1 MIDIDMS
8 KIKPYERSV
17 YYYETDRMQIVHHSN
32 YIRWIEEARLDW
44 MRQIGWDYK
53 SIEDDGYIIP
63 VLGVTAEYKSMCHFG
78 DDVLIHVSLSEY
90 TGVRVGF
97 SYEVVDKKTGELRTL
112 CTSSHC
118 LLDGNNKLVFIRK
131 AYPEHDKLFKELLE
145 DYKKRQSKRTKLLSE
160 VKIIFYCINLRLL
173 IDSKKGLFIFFLS
186 YFSLFTHV
194 IS

>member
-8 KIKPYERSV
+8 KIKPYDRSV

-44 MRQIGWDYK
+44 MKQIGWDYK

-78 DDVLIHVSLSEY
+78 DDVLIHVKLSEY

-118 LLDGNNKLVFIRK
+118 LLDGNNNLVFIRK

-145 DYKKRQSKRTKLLSE
+145 DYKKRQSK
-160 VKIIFYCINLRLL
+160 
-173 IDSKKGLFIFFLS
+173 
-186 YFSLFTHV
+186 
-194 IS
+194 

>member
-1 MIDIDMS
+1 MIDMS
-8 KIKPYERSV
+8 KIKPYDRSV

-44 MRQIGWDYK
+44 MKQIGWDYK
-53 SIEDDGYIIP
+53 SMEDDGYIIP

-97 SYEVVDKKTGELRTL
+97 SYEIVDKKTGELRTL

-145 DYKKRQSKRTKLLSE
+145 DYKKRQSK
-160 VKIIFYCINLRLL
+160 
-173 IDSKKGLFIFFLS
+173 
-186 YFSLFTHV
+186 
-194 IS
+194 

>member
-1 MIDIDMS
+1 MIDMS
-8 KIKPYERSV
+8 KIKPYDRSV

-44 MRQIGWDYK
+44 MKQIGWDYK

-97 SYEVVDKKTGELRTL
+97 SYEVVDKKQKIKENIYVYLNHVVKDMN
-112 CTSSHC
+112 SHIVNQFLH
-118 LLDGNNKLVFIRK
+118 LLVL
-131 AYPEHDKLFKELLE
+131 
-145 DYKKRQSKRTKLLSE
+145 
-160 VKIIFYCINLRLL
+160 
-173 IDSKKGLFIFFLS
+173 
-186 YFSLFTHV
+186 
-194 IS
+194 

>member
-8 KIKPYERSV
+8 KIKPYDRSV

-44 MRQIGWDYK
+44 MTQIGWDYK
-53 SIEDDGYIIP
+53 SVEDDGYIIP

-97 SYEVVDKKTGELRTL
+97 SYEIG
-112 CTSSHC
+112 
-118 LLDGNNKLVFIRK
+118 
-131 AYPEHDKLFKELLE
+131 
-145 DYKKRQSKRTKLLSE
+145 KKRQPAVPPAETPETFPEKILVFGRNSLLLQEKGSIIMQSGNSSTQQGSGTKKFRKE
-160 VKIIFYCINLRLL
+160 VDR
-173 IDSKKGLFIFFLS
+173 
-186 YFSLFTHV
+186 
-194 IS
+194 

>member
-1 MIDIDMS
+1 MIDMS
-8 KIKPYERSV
+8 KIKPYDRSV

-44 MRQIGWDYK
+44 MKQIGWDYK

-97 SYEVVDKKTGELRTL
+97 HMRSWTRRQASLEHFAQAHIVCWMATTSLCSSERHILSMISCLR
-112 CTSSHC
+112 SC
-118 LLDGNNKLVFIRK
+118 LRITRNVRANKQSCCLV
-131 AYPEHDKLFKELLE
+131 
-145 DYKKRQSKRTKLLSE
+145 YK
-160 VKIIFYCINLRLL
+160 
-173 IDSKKGLFIFFLS
+173 
-186 YFSLFTHV
+186 
-194 IS
+194 